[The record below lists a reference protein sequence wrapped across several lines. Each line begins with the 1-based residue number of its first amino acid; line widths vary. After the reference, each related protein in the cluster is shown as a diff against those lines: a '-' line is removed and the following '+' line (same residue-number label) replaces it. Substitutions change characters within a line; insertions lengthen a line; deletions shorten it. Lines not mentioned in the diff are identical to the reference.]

1 MNSLAL
7 CCRVS
12 SILASSGRDS
22 DLNRGKKITAIFAS
36 SLPFSGLTVLHFE
49 C

>member
-22 DLNRGKKITAIFAS
+22 DLNRKKIHSYFRFVFAVQW
-36 SLPFSGLTVLHFE
+36 FDRAAF
-49 C
+49 